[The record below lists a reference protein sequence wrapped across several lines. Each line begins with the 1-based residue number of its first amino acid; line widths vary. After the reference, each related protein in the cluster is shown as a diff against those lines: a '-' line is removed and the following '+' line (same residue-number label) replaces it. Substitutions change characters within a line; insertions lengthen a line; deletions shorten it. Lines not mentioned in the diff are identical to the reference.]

1 MIFLIFDMLEALK
14 NSEKNKLSFFHVI
27 LLISIIKSS
36 IFKVFNK
43 LERIPL
49 MGLYSGISLVLA
61 ILHLTILKLDFLA
74 AWVVQGSV
82 QIIFLD
88 ASASQ

>member
-1 MIFLIFDMLEALK
+1 MIFLFFDMLEAFK

-49 MGLYSGISLVLA
+49 IGLYSGISLVLA
-61 ILHLTILKLDFLA
+61 IQHLNILTKARLNY
-74 AWVVQGSV
+74 
-82 QIIFLD
+82 IF
-88 ASASQ
+88 